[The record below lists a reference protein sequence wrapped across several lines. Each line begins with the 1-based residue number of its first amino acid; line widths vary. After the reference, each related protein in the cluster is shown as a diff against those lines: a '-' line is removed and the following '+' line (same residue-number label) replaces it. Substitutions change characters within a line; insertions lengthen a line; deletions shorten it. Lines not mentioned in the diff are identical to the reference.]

1 MNRYENFTATTR
13 SARERHSVELPPFL
27 YAALAV
33 LGRAEGQS
41 LTALVIRLIDEG
53 LGRRLAKVQG

>member
-1 MNRYENFTATTR
+1 
-13 SARERHSVELPPFL
+13 VELPPFL